1 MMDIGVVLLIVMIV
15 VAMSMDS
22 LIMIFMHYIYTGGLL
37 FKAQPILIKDPYPAK
52 TATTPVQCT
61 TPFSPNLRTKARS
74 MMRSSVDSVGM
85 NNNYGGGVENQN
97 GRDITIAH
105 QHASSTKHISSVTTK
120 TIISTRPPL
129 LDATSSHQSN
139 VLATAI
145 QML

>member
-1 MMDIGVVLLIVMIV
+1 MMIV
-15 VAMSMDS
+15 VVMSMDS
-22 LIMIFMHYIYTGGLL
+22 FTIVNELYIGGLL
-37 FKAQPILIKDPYPAK
+37 FKAQPILLKDPYPAK

-74 MMRSSVDSVGM
+74 MLRSSVDSVGM
-85 NNNYGGGVENQN
+85 NNGGVENQN
-97 GRDITIAH
+97 GRDIIIAH
-105 QHASSTKHISSVTTK
+105 QHASSTKHMSSVTTK

>member
-1 MMDIGVVLLIVMIV
+1 MLFIMMIV
-15 VAMSMDS
+15 VAMSIDS
-22 LIMIFMHYIYTGGLL
+22 FMIDALYKGGLL

-52 TATTPVQCT
+52 TTTTPVQCT

-74 MMRSSVDSVGM
+74 MLRSSVDSVGM
-85 NNNYGGGVENQN
+85 NNNSGVENQN

-105 QHASSTKHISSVTTK
+105 QHASTTKHMSSVTTK

-139 VLATAI
+139 VLAAAI

>member
-1 MMDIGVVLLIVMIV
+1 
-15 VAMSMDS
+15 
-22 LIMIFMHYIYTGGLL
+22 MIFMHYLYTGGLL

-52 TATTPVQCT
+52 TVTTPVQCT

-74 MMRSSVDSVGM
+74 MMRSSIDSVGM
-85 NNNYGGGVENQN
+85 NNNGGVENQN

-120 TIISTRPPL
+120 TIISPL

>member
-1 MMDIGVVLLIVMIV
+1 ML
-15 VAMSMDS
+15 
-22 LIMIFMHYIYTGGLL
+22 
-37 FKAQPILIKDPYPAK
+37 
-52 TATTPVQCT
+52 
-61 TPFSPNLRTKARS
+61 
-74 MMRSSVDSVGM
+74 RSSVDSVGM
-85 NNNYGGGVENQN
+85 NNNSGVENQN

-105 QHASSTKHISSVTTK
+105 QHASTTKHMSSVITK